1 MNCYTSGI
9 IGLAFLGAAISTMLV
24 SKDQMDTLRK
34 ILSPELAL
42 KYDAIARERA
52 THYIQGIVLGM
63 GISYVTVS
71 NLRISNQFHKLSIFF
86 AITLCTAVV
95 YYFLMPKSDYMLNH
109 LKTPEQTK
117 AWLEI
122 YKTMKYRYFIGF
134 VLGALAALPVGNA
147 LC

>member
-1 MNCYTSGI
+1 
-9 IGLAFLGAAISTMLV
+9 MLV

-34 ILSPELAL
+34 LLSPELAV
-42 KYDAIARERA
+42 KYEGIARERA
-52 THYIQGIVLGM
+52 THYIQGLLLGMTISYIVLQK
-63 GISYVTVS
+63 
-71 NLRISNQFHKLSIFF
+71 LRISNQFHKLSVFF
-86 AITLCTAVV
+86 GITLCTAVV

-122 YKTMKYRYFIGF
+122 YKTMKLDIS
-134 VLGALAALPVGNA
+134 LD